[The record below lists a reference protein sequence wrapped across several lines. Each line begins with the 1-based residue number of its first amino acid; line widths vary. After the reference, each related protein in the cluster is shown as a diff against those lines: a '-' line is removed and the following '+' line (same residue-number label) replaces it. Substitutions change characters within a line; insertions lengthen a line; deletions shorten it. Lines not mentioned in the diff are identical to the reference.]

1 MLILTSFSC
10 AQDRLDPFDRTSG
23 ITRSEIQDAMLKN
36 NKANR
41 LKKSEQEK
49 KTEAP
54 IPTISKLIITPPPPT
69 IGGNQTISFSVTD
82 QVPLRDVLI
91 ELGRVAKIDVDLG
104 SGISGGV
111 TINAKNRPLKEVLD
125 RIATLGQLRYSYK
138 NGVLHFERDTPY
150 MKNYFVD
157 YLVDGLLWSDVES
170 NITSLLA
177 LDKASSSSN
186 SALSEDSTNIS
197 ATTSSSSSSFSS
209 NKSAGIISLFA
220 TGKQH
225 GEISKYLADVEKYAS
240 AQVLIEAKVVEVKLS
255 NTFKSGINWSSVG
268 KKTNTTGSTGFVA
281 GDTGSAAISLVT
293 TELFNSDLGATI
305 KLLEAFGTTKT
316 ISSPRIHAIN
326 NQKATL
332 NFSDKL
338 VYFKVDKVTT
348 QSTGQNSNTITTFNS
363 SKLEEN
369 VGVELS
375 ITPSI
380 NLKTN
385 EIIMN
390 IAPKLSVKSGE
401 VADPVNTDNKVPIVQ
416 SRELSTVAK
425 IQSGNV
431 VVIGGLM
438 KEEATNTD
446 SGIPFLNRIP
456 ILGWLFKSV
465 SKVSNVTETVIF
477 IKATVITSGTAVSKE
492 DRNFQEKFDPGK
504 RPYFTN

>member
-10 AQDRLDPFDRTSG
+10 AQNKIDPFERTTG
-23 ITRSEIQDAMLKN
+23 LTRSEIEDTMLKN
-36 NKANR
+36 SKADK
-41 LKKSEQEK
+41 LKKAEEK
-49 KTEAP
+49 KVEAP

-82 QVPLRDVLI
+82 QVPLKDVLI

-104 SGISGGV
+104 PGISGGV

-138 NGVLHFERDTPY
+138 NGVLYFERDTPY

-157 YLVDGLLWSDVES
+157 YLVDGLLWPDVES

-177 LDKASSSSN
+177 LGTTSSSSD
-186 SALSEDSTNIS
+186 SILSEESTNIS
-197 ATTSSSSSSFSS
+197 ASTSSSSSSFSS

-225 GEISKYLADVEKYAS
+225 EEIAKYLADVDKYAS
-240 AQVLIEAKVVEVKLS
+240 AQVLIEAKVVEVRLS
-255 NTFKSGINWSSVG
+255 DTFKSGIDWSSVG
-268 KKTNTTGSTGFVA
+268 KKTNTTGATGFVA
-281 GDTGSAAISLVT
+281 GSTGAAAISLVT

-305 KLLEAFGTTKT
+305 GLLEKFGTTKT

-338 VYFKVDKVTT
+338 VYFSVVNTTT
-348 QSTGQNSNTITTFNS
+348 QTTGQSGNVVTNSTSTKI
-363 SKLEEN
+363 EES

-390 IAPKLSVKSGE
+390 ISPKLSVKSDE
-401 VADPVNTDNKVPIVQ
+401 VTDPVNTSNKVPIIQ

-431 VVIGGLM
+431 VIIGGLM

-446 SGIPFLNRIP
+446 SGIPLLNRIP

-465 SKVSNVTETVIF
+465 SKVSSVTETVIF

-492 DRNFQEKFDPGK
+492 DRNFQENFDPSK
-504 RPYFTN
+504 RRYFTN